1 MLPLA
6 LIFLGL
12 DSLTALFWPQWDS
25 SAGLTLGLVVIEVL
39 IVFALVARAWKVRV
53 VQDEDVA

>member
-1 MLPLA
+1 

-12 DSLTALFWPQWDS
+12 DSLTAPFWPQWDS
-25 SAGLTLGLVVIEVL
+25 GAGLTLGLVVIEVL
-39 IVFALVARAWKVRV
+39 IVFALVARAWKFRV

>member
-12 DSLTALFWPQWDS
+12 DSLPALFWPHWDS
-25 SAGLTLGLVVIEVL
+25 GAGLTLGPVVIEVL